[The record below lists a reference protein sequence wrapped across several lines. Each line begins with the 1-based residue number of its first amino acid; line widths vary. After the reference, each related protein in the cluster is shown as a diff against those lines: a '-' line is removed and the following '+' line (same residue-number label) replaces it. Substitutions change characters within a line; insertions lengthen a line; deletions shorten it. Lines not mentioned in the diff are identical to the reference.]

1 MSLGK
6 IELYDF
12 GHSESNMPEIADR
25 EKAFEKLPEEIIVQI
40 LQTADPNVFASLV
53 LLNKRWH
60 QVSSKASLY
69 CHQISQCFSFSINN
83 QALILQQDDEKNLP
97 MLRRTFA
104 QEAKRNLF
112 EVYLRPRVTKVK
124 FVFKLDNP
132 DLALSGDSLHM
143 ISSPQGRYIVAY
155 NSFGIHIIDLSGVD
169 VKVKKRFRVLH
180 KPKLLAITEDGST
193 LAILSTDLQVN
204 IYNLSGSKP
213 KRIRAMTLDH
223 APRSIALSPKG
234 CVIAAAYDSG
244 IEVSSLNPTNF
255 STERRSVK
263 CSTVDSLTFSRSGTQ
278 MLGTTISSATPSTV
292 ILTAPYYDPGAA
304 MPEDCISAL
313 WTTSILFPNVSR
325 DCSHAILLPNSAEE
339 EAIWSFTYDRAF
351 ESFRAVRLDDLRNGT
366 TYFTG
371 PTAKS
376 STEQKLLPTTVPAV
390 NKSGQLVA
398 SSFQGSIWIY
408 GIPEDLDYISTHKD
422 STNNHGE
429 SDLTALYSELGRSN
443 SATSIRPS
451 TLIHEQSC
459 KMPQWQFLCDQFRNT
474 FVEGQ
479 NIAFVENAS
488 ALTWVHSQSSLYSDR
503 LVVVAP
509 DKENENG
516 EPSANALL
524 TILDFNFSHRDGV
537 KEDITIDLNLV
548 DSDILFGECCELEV
562 KSSKC
567 LSKTCPNQQNS
578 SGLNAEAINDA
589 KNNSFSNELL
599 ESGVQEVVPSTSDP
613 RPISGYTNFPYH
625 NEMSSAGDDAL
636 DAPYSHNSPR
646 SRITLHRAATAVAIN
661 RIHNPQSS
669 NNEYTQENYYAADE
683 DHRTQPDLDVWNP
696 PPPPYSPDLSLRESE
711 DVMVEEPGGS
721 NTSTISQNNICGIS
735 GLESPDTGSDDHFF
749 SCKDSLSTSSE
760 YRSEVNPL
768 NRTLSN
774 SEVKSTE
781 WALGNEQQQR
791 PVTSPI
797 SNGGST
803 KFSDKIPNNQGL
815 CPYITR
821 DLCMPQITS
830 TINVAAASNSTSSK
844 ETITHACSE
853 QSETL
858 SSLSTPANGKSL
870 AFQLKVNV
878 ENDLSQSRSAPTST
892 RIKSVRETCPATE
905 LLLTSPYETHRMK
918 LQAQSYREREQIM
931 AVSSMKI
938 MQTNNDQNIF
948 SEIASSS
955 DGALIN
961 PEYKVA
967 SSKEISDHSFR
978 KIDPR
983 RHSSSTIQQPLPS
996 IGRSQTMP
1004 LNSTS
1009 CHTKNVPSKLFT
1021 GKNCPT
1027 SEREPSHGKNATS
1040 RLSFRSSIFRQT
1052 SNNSAHNLGS
1062 ISQSQISG
1070 TRPMTQYFDA
1080 NYTHFVSDETAT
1092 SESPVSPVIAQKS
1105 YRDKGMFGSM
1115 RLARKKVWTTSLR
1128 GEDKKTQNSKDL
1140 SYDPY
1145 EANPPKKIHRR
1156 QSLYIEPNTRHKDKC
1171 SLM

>member
-1 MSLGK
+1 MSVEET
-6 IELYDF
+6 ELFDF

-40 LQTADPNVFASLV
+40 LQTADPNVFASLI

-60 QVSSKASLY
+60 QVSSKSSLY
-69 CHQISQCFSFSINN
+69 CHQISQCFSFSITN
-83 QALILQQDDEKNLP
+83 QALTLQQDDEKNLP

-112 EVYLRPRVTKVK
+112 EVYLRPRITKVK

-143 ISSPQGRYIVAY
+143 ISSPQGRFIVAY
-155 NSFGIHIIDLSGVD
+155 NSSGIHIIDLSGLD
-169 VKVKKRFRVLH
+169 VAVKKSFRVLH

-255 STERRSVK
+255 SNERRSVK

-325 DCSHAILLPNSAEE
+325 DCSHAILLPNSFEE
-339 EAIWSFTYDRAF
+339 EANWSFTYDRAF

-408 GIPEDLDYISTHKD
+408 GIPEDLDYISNHKD
-422 STNNHGE
+422 SANNNGE
-429 SDLTALYSELGRSN
+429 NDLQAPFSELGRSN
-443 SATSIRPS
+443 SSNSIRPS
-451 TLIHEQSC
+451 TLIREQSC

-479 NIAFVENAS
+479 NIAFVEHAS

-516 EPSANALL
+516 VPFANALL
-524 TILDFNFSHRDGV
+524 TVLDFNFSHKDGV
-537 KEDITIDLNLV
+537 KEDRTIDLNLV
-548 DSDILFGECCELEV
+548 DSDTLFGECCEVEM

-567 LSKTCPNQQNS
+567 LLKTCPSQQNS
-578 SGLNAEAINDA
+578 SGFNTEASNDA
-589 KNNSFSNELL
+589 KNEPSSNELL
-599 ESGVQEVVPSTSDP
+599 ESGVQEIVPSINDP
-613 RPISGYTNFPYH
+613 RPISGYPNFPYH
-625 NEMSSAGDDAL
+625 NEITSSGDDAL

-669 NNEYTQENYYAADE
+669 NCEFTQENYYAADE
-683 DHRTQPDLDVWNP
+683 VHQTQPDLDAWNP
-696 PPPPYSPDLSLRESE
+696 PPPPYSPDSTLRESE
-711 DVMVEEPGGS
+711 DLMIEEPGES
-721 NTSTISQNNICGIS
+721 NTLRISQNNLCEIS

-749 SCKDSLSTSSE
+749 SCKDSLSISSE
-760 YRSEVNPL
+760 YRSDGNPL

-781 WALGNEQQQR
+781 WALSNEQQQR

-803 KFSDKIPNNQGL
+803 KFSDKISNNQGL
-815 CPYITR
+815 CPYFTR
-821 DLCMPQITS
+821 DLCMPQFTS
-830 TINVAAASNSTSSK
+830 TINVAATSNSTSSR

-853 QSETL
+853 QLEAS
-858 SSLSTPANGKSL
+858 SSLSTPANGKS
-870 AFQLKVNV
+870 AASPSKVNV
-878 ENDLSQSRSAPTST
+878 GSHLSQSRSAPTST
-892 RIKSVRETCPATE
+892 RTKSILENRHTTE
-905 LLLTSPYETHRMK
+905 LLLTSPNKTHRMN
-918 LQAQSYREREQIM
+918 LQAQSYREREQTKV
-931 AVSSMKI
+931 VSSIKI
-938 MQTNNDQNIF
+938 LQTGNDQDIF
-948 SEIASSS
+948 SGIATSS
-955 DGALIN
+955 DGALVN
-961 PEYKVA
+961 PENKVA
-967 SSKEISDHSFR
+967 SSRETSDHSFR

-983 RHSSSTIQQPLPS
+983 RHSSTTIQQPLPS

-1009 CHTKNVPSKLFT
+1009 THTKSVPSKFFAR
-1021 GKNCPT
+1021 KNCPT
-1027 SEREPSHGKNATS
+1027 SERELSNGKNSTS

-1070 TRPMTQYFDA
+1070 TRPLTQYFDA
-1080 NYTHFVSDETAT
+1080 NYTHFVADETTT
-1092 SESPVSPVIAQKS
+1092 SESPVTPVIAQKS
-1105 YRDKGMFGSM
+1105 YKEKGMFGSM
-1115 RLARKKVWTTSLR
+1115 RLARKKVWTASLR
-1128 GEDKKTQNSKDL
+1128 GEDKKNQNSKDL
-1140 SYDPY
+1140 SHDPY
-1145 EANPPKKIHRR
+1145 QANPPKKIHRR
-1156 QSLYIEPNTRHKDKC
+1156 QSLYIEPNMRQKDKC
-1171 SLM
+1171 SMM